1 MKRILRMPLLVVS
14 AYAGCTDRGE
24 TGAAADVAHDVLT
37 VDFSIG
43 RLDEARPEYE
53 FGRISGL
60 TLLADGRVAMADAL
74 NHAVRIFEQDG
85 THSLSFGRSG
95 AGPGEFDSPCCI
107 AVDDRQRLWVRDNG
121 NARYSIFEVARD
133 SAAHV
138 RQVRMA
144 HGAGNL
150 WAPVTF
156 DDDGN
161 VIDIGAR
168 SAPGADG
175 PRTFRMHL
183 DSTGSVAREQVVH
196 KVPDDSTSVKTV
208 RRPTADGSVTF
219 FGYQPFGPNELTAHS
234 PNGEFAHALSSRY
247 TIEWRAAD
255 GTLIRTLTRA
265 IAEGP
270 ALSVAERATGE
281 ERMAQL
287 ATRLGVGRMQLGF
300 DVPPRKP
307 VLRDLFFD
315 RQGRLWV
322 ERQVP
327 DAGDSNA
334 DVYGVDGT
342 LERTVSWPAH
352 VSLADGAI
360 RGAVVWGVG
369 RDSLDV
375 PSLVRLNG
383 LGTYH

>member
-1 MKRILRMPLLVVS
+1 MKRMLRMPLLVVS
-14 AYAGCTDRGE
+14 AYAGCTDRADS
-24 TGAAADVAHDVLT
+24 GAAADVAHDVLT

-43 RLDEARPEYE
+43 ALDEARPEYE

-74 NHAVRIFEQDG
+74 NHEVRIFEQDG
-85 THSLSFGRSG
+85 THALSVGRSG
-95 AGPGEFDSPCCI
+95 AGPGELDSPCCI

-138 RQVRMA
+138 GQVRMA
-144 HGAGNL
+144 HGDAN
-150 WAPVTF
+150 
-156 DDDGN
+156 
-161 VIDIGAR
+161 R
-168 SAPGADG
+168 
-175 PRTFRMHL
+175 
-183 DSTGSVAREQVVH
+183 
-196 KVPDDSTSVKTV
+196 
-208 RRPTADGSVTF
+208 
-219 FGYQPFGPNELTAHS
+219 YQPFGPHELTAHS

-255 GTLIRTLTRA
+255 GTVIRTLTRA

-270 ALSVAERATGE
+270 ELSATVRATGE
-281 ERMAQL
+281 ERMEQL

-300 DVPPRKP
+300 DVPARKP

-327 DAGDSNA
+327 NCGDRSA
-334 DVYGVDGT
+334 DIYGVDGT
-342 LERTVSWPAH
+342 LVRTVSWPAH

-360 RGAVVWGVG
+360 RDDVVWGVG

-375 PSLVRLNG
+375 PALVRLDG
-383 LGTYH
+383 LGSYH

>member
-85 THSLSFGRSG
+85 THALSFGRSG

-121 NARYSIFEVARD
+121 NARYGIFEVARD

-138 RQVRMA
+138 GQVRMA
-144 HGAGNL
+144 HSAGNL

-183 DSTGSVAREQVVH
+183 DSTGSVAREQMVH

-219 FGYQPFGPNELTAHS
+219 YGYQPFGPNELTAHS

-270 ALSVAERATGE
+270 ELSVAERATGE
-281 ERMAQL
+281 ERMEQL

-307 VLRDLFFD
+307 ILRDLFFD

-327 DAGDSNA
+327 DAGDRNA

-360 RGAVVWGVG
+360 RGVVVWGVG

-375 PSLVRLNG
+375 PALVRLNG
-383 LGTYH
+383 LGTHH